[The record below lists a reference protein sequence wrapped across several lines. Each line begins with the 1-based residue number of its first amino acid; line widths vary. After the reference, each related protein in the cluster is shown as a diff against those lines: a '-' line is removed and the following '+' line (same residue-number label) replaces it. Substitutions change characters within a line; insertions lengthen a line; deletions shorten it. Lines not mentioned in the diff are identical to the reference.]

1 MNIDLNELLRIFL
14 FIAVPMILVQLLYRF
29 VDRKGSITRFFT
41 KRFTFL
47 KTHKTAVQIVSAV
60 IFIAVFGAVCSVF
73 EIHVNL
79 YYSVCGAY
87 IGFLNGMAI
96 TIMNDE

>member
-1 MNIDLNELLRIFL
+1 MNIEIGELLRIFIL
-14 FIAVPMILVQLLYRF
+14 IAVPMVSVQLLYRF

-41 KRFTFL
+41 KRLTFL
-47 KTHKTAVQIVSAV
+47 KTHKIAVQIISAV

-73 EIHVNL
+73 GLNISL